1 MKSLTN
7 YINEKMVYNSET
19 IYKVTPTSKEEL
31 IKIIR
36 KEFENKNYDLT
47 FIDTCKISDM
57 SSIFVDI
64 DKYTKD
70 WDIELN
76 ISTWNT
82 SNVTDISNLFSNV
95 RKISKI
101 DLTHWDVSNVKYM
114 SSVFSV
120 TNLKQVGDLSKWD
133 LHNCKD
139 IGAMFYMCSE
149 LESIGDISNW
159 NVSKVIDTDFFLSGC
174 HKIKS
179 IGDISKWNVIR
190 VNDFTEMFSNCHELK
205 LDLRKFIKNV
215 PEKYVDD
222 IAKNSKN
229 IIVK

>member
-1 MKSLTN
+1 
-7 YINEKMVYNSET
+7 
-19 IYKVTPTSKEEL
+19 
-31 IKIIR
+31 
-36 KEFENKNYDLT
+36 
-47 FIDTCKISDM
+47 M
-57 SSIFVDI
+57 SS
-64 DKYTKD
+64 T
-70 WDIELN
+70 
-76 ISTWNT
+76 
-82 SNVTDISNLFSNV
+82 
-95 RKISKI
+95 
-101 DLTHWDVSNVKYM
+101 
-114 SSVFSV
+114 FSV
-120 TNLKQVGDLSKWD
+120 TNLKQVGDLSKWN

-190 VNDFTEMFSNCHELK
+190 VNDFTEMFSNCYELK
-205 LDLRKFIKNV
+205 LDLRKFINNV
-215 PEKYVDD
+215 PEKYADD